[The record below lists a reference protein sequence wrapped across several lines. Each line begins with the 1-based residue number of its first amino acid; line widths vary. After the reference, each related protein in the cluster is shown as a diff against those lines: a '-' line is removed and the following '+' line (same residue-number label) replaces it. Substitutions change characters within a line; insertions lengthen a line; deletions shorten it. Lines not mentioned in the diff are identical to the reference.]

1 MIARLPCFGGCL
13 PLFLLLAGVSLCQ
26 GRIGDTLEEEVARY
40 GKPVNK
46 AASEDYAMFKQAPYY
61 ITVHFHDQKTDA
73 ITYVKAA
80 SGTQNAFSNDEI
92 DRLLRI
98 NGGGRDWQQSNN
110 PTGRPL
116 WKTGDKELQAV
127 YSESKFLVITTDAYL
142 TRLQAAEKA
151 AKQKEKA
158 AAEETEQKPASA
170 NREKG
175 KTGKK
180 SASPKKTLSLQK
192 SATPAN
198 KKTAAS
204 TKASA
209 AASAKKSTAAS
220 AKKSAGASKK
230 KGAASSTKKN
240 AAASTKESA
249 TSSVKK
255 NATTSAKK
263 NAGPSNKKGTTAST
277 KKGAAPTKKRPA
289 PSEEQGD

>member
-46 AASEDYAMFKQAPYY
+46 AASEDYAMFKQGPYY
-61 ITVHFHDQKTDA
+61 VTVHFHDQKTDA

-110 PTGRPL
+110 STGRPR
-116 WKTGDKELQAV
+116 WKTGDKKLQAV

-142 TRLQAAEKA
+142 TRLQAAEKE
-151 AKQKEKA
+151 AKQKKK
-158 AAEETEQKPASA
+158 AAEETEQKPAA
-170 NREKG
+170 ENRGRG
-175 KTGKK
+175 KSGKK
-180 SASPKKTLSLQK
+180 SPSPKKALSLQK

-204 TKASA
+204 KKGSA
-209 AASAKKSTAAS
+209 TASAKRSTAAS
-220 AKKSAGASKK
+220 AKKGTGASTK
-230 KGAASSTKKN
+230 KGAAASTKKN
-240 AAASTKESA
+240 AAASAKESA

-255 NATTSAKK
+255 NTTTSAKK
-263 NAGPSNKKGTTAST
+263 SAGPSNKKGSTTST
-277 KKGAAPTKKRPA
+277 KKGAAPTKKSPA
-289 PSEEQGD
+289 PSEEHGD

>member
-1 MIARLPCFGGCL
+1 MIARLACFRGFL
-13 PLFLLLAGVSLCQ
+13 PFLLLLAAVSLCQ

-61 ITVHFHDQKTDA
+61 ITVHFHDRKTDA

-92 DRLLRI
+92 DKLLRI

-110 PTGRPL
+110 SAGRPL
-116 WKTGDKELQAV
+116 WKTGDKKLQAV

-142 TRLQAAEKA
+142 TRLQAAEKE
-151 AKQKEKA
+151 AKQKKKA
-158 AAEETEQKPASA
+158 AAEEAEPKPALV

-175 KTGKK
+175 KSETKNPSPKKALSPKKSGIPAKKKRAVPTKK
-180 SASPKKTLSLQK
+180 SA
-192 SATPAN
+192 AVPA
-198 KKTAAS
+198 
-204 TKASA
+204 
-209 AASAKKSTAAS
+209 
-220 AKKSAGASKK
+220 K
-230 KGAASSTKKN
+230 KGAAASTKKN

-249 TSSVKK
+249 ASSVKK

-263 NAGPSNKKGTTAST
+263 NAVPAKKKGTTTSA
-277 KKGAAPTKKRPA
+277 KKGTPPKKKSPA
-289 PSEEQGD
+289 HSEEHGD

>member
-1 MIARLPCFGGCL
+1 MIARLPCLGGCL
-13 PLFLLLAGVSLCQ
+13 PLFLLLAGASLCQ

-46 AASEDYAMFKQAPYY
+46 AASEDYAMFKQTPYY

-80 SGTQNAFSNDEI
+80 PGTQNAFSNDEI

-110 PTGRPL
+110 STGRPL
-116 WKTGDKELQAV
+116 WKTGDKKLQAV

-142 TRLQAAEKA
+142 TRLQAAEKE

-158 AAEETEQKPASA
+158 AAEGTEQKSASA
-170 NREKG
+170 NRKKG
-175 KTGKK
+175 QSGKK
-180 SASPKKTLSLQK
+180 NPSPKKALSLQK

-204 TKASA
+204 AKRNAPASA
-209 AASAKKSTAAS
+209 TRSPAT
-220 AKKSAGASKK
+220 
-230 KGAASSTKKN
+230 STKKAAAAATATEKN
-240 AAASTKESA
+240 GAASTKESA

-263 NAGPSNKKGTTAST
+263 SSGPSN
-277 KKGAAPTKKRPA
+277 KKGAAPTKKSPA
-289 PSEEQGD
+289 RSEEHGD

>member
-1 MIARLPCFGGCL
+1 MISRLPCLGGCL
-13 PLFLLLAGVSLCQ
+13 PLFLLLAGASLCQ

-46 AASEDYAMFKQAPYY
+46 AASEDYAMFKQTPYY

-80 SGTQNAFSNDEI
+80 PGTQNAFSNDEI

-110 PTGRPL
+110 STGRPL
-116 WKTGDKELQAV
+116 WKTGDKKLQAV

-142 TRLQAAEKA
+142 TRLQAAEKE

-158 AAEETEQKPASA
+158 AAEGTEQKSASA
-170 NREKG
+170 NRKKG
-175 KTGKK
+175 QSGKK
-180 SASPKKTLSLQK
+180 NPSPKKALSLQK

-204 TKASA
+204 AKRNAPASA
-209 AASAKKSTAAS
+209 TRSPAT
-220 AKKSAGASKK
+220 
-230 KGAASSTKKN
+230 STKKAAAAATATEKN
-240 AAASTKESA
+240 GAASTKESA

-263 NAGPSNKKGTTAST
+263 SSGPSN
-277 KKGAAPTKKRPA
+277 KKGAAPTKKSPA
-289 PSEEQGD
+289 RSEEHGD

>member
-46 AASEDYAMFKQAPYY
+46 AASEDYAMFKQGPYY
-61 ITVHFHDQKTDA
+61 VTVHFHDQKTDA

-110 PTGRPL
+110 STGRPL
-116 WKTGDKELQAV
+116 WKTGDKKLQAV

-142 TRLQAAEKA
+142 TRLQAAEKE
-151 AKQKEKA
+151 AKQKKK
-158 AAEETEQKPASA
+158 AAEETEQKPAA
-170 NREKG
+170 ENRGRG
-175 KTGKK
+175 KSGKK
-180 SASPKKTLSLQK
+180 SPSPKKALSLQK

-204 TKASA
+204 KKGSA
-209 AASAKKSTAAS
+209 TASAKRST
-220 AKKSAGASKK
+220 GASTK
-230 KGAASSTKKN
+230 KGAAASTKKN
-240 AAASTKESA
+240 AAASAKESA

-255 NATTSAKK
+255 NTTTSAKK
-263 NAGPSNKKGTTAST
+263 SAGPSNKKGSTTST
-277 KKGAAPTKKRPA
+277 KKGAAPTKKSPA
-289 PSEEQGD
+289 PSEEHGD